1 MTHYPKFKLLAFCR
15 KQTPFIDRKCTYEKV
30 TKNWAGSPPPPLI
43 WKKSKRKATFFVK
56 LSLTRA
62 SIILCLTSWTIL
74 MIGRMVLLRAYKR
87 GHFLS
92 RRERPPQEDLCL
104 LIFIRERNCFNLM
117 LSFVVKK
124 ERLYQFKNTL
134 SLFQKDHYAAFYQD
148 FIPKTNEKIIAF
160 PLSTPPLA
168 QGLETILK
176 IFRKSVLRGNVLFL
190 YVATNCLQIF
200 VPAEASIPK
209 QQSHVR
215 NLPLLDT
222 RTQSCVKKGLNLQAC
237 YKSYENLS
245 LIYI

>member
-1 MTHYPKFKLLAFCR
+1 
-15 KQTPFIDRKCTYEKV
+15 
-30 TKNWAGSPPPPLI
+30 
-43 WKKSKRKATFFVK
+43 
-56 LSLTRA
+56 
-62 SIILCLTSWTIL
+62 
-74 MIGRMVLLRAYKR
+74 MVLLRAYKR

-176 IFRKSVLRGNVLFL
+176 IFRKSVLRGNILFL

-222 RTQSCVKKGLNLQAC
+222 LTQSCVRKV
-237 YKSYENLS
+237 
-245 LIYI
+245 

>member
-1 MTHYPKFKLLAFCR
+1 
-15 KQTPFIDRKCTYEKV
+15 
-30 TKNWAGSPPPPLI
+30 
-43 WKKSKRKATFFVK
+43 
-56 LSLTRA
+56 
-62 SIILCLTSWTIL
+62 

-104 LIFIRERNCFNLM
+104 LIFIRKRNCFNLM

-222 RTQSCVKKGLNLQAC
+222 LTQSCVRKGLDLPAC
-237 YKSYENLS
+237 HKSYVNS
-245 LIYI
+245 SPICI